1 MQKYLYVILKEKKYD
16 QQKNSKWQ
24 KSLAKIGQE
33 QESQQ
38 SRNLSYLS
46 MEEASSETARSSVCK
61 CTY

>member
-24 KSLAKIGQE
+24 KILAKMGQG

-46 MEEASSETARSSVCK
+46 MEEASSETARSS
-61 CTY
+61 